1 MHNEIPISSPTCAV
15 EERGP
20 KEEGSGGREGGRERE
35 ERKFCPGMSDED
47 DFDIVTVA
55 EVKVVIGGGTVED
68 GGKEGMIRE
77 YAVECKLS
85 PARL

>member
-1 MHNEIPISSPTCAV
+1 MQWRSAAAG
-15 EERGP
+15 RRR
-20 KEEGSGGREGGRERE
+20 KEAEGGTEGGRE

-68 GGKEGMIRE
+68 GGGREMIRE

>member
-15 EERGP
+15 EERGRE
-20 KEEGSGGREGGRERE
+20 EEGSGGREGGRE

-55 EVKVVIGGGTVED
+55 EVKVVIGGRHGD
-68 GGKEGMIRE
+68 GRRREMIRE
-77 YAVECKLS
+77 
-85 PARL
+85 

>member
-1 MHNEIPISSPTCAV
+1 
-15 EERGP
+15 
-20 KEEGSGGREGGRERE
+20 
-35 ERKFCPGMSDED
+35 MSDED

-68 GGKEGMIRE
+68 GGGREMIRE